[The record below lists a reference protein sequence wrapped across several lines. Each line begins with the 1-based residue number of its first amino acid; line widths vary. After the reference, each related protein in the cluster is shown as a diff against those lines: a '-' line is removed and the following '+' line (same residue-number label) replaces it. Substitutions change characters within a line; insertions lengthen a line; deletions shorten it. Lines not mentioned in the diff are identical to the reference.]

1 MSIKNNIVRK
11 QGVSLISRE
20 AAISR
25 KEFFMK
31 NKIYWEQFEKK
42 IGLHKI
48 VKNALLNLQEPTAEF
63 LVVPRPLE
71 KFFLLYLNKFFPSQ
85 QNKQCALNV
94 ARVFALLSH
103 QYYHSAEKFNMKV
116 SFFVSPSIWEKW
128 LIGRKAKKTSIKILE
143 EMGLITKYRFNRNK
157 NAPAEESR
165 FVIMYQFNLQ
175 KVKWLY
181 ACVKTL
187 IALEQKTSCEDQRV
201 VNKYEEITEDIFGY
215 IEKVEDEEKYLF

>member
-1 MSIKNNIVRK
+1 MELQNNIVRK
-11 QGVSLISRE
+11 QGVSIISRE

-31 NKIYWEQFEKK
+31 NKLYWEQFEKK

-48 VKNALLNLQEPTAEF
+48 VKNALLNLQEPTEEF
-63 LVVPRPLE
+63 LIVPRPLE

-103 QYYHSAEKFNMKV
+103 QYYFSAERCNMKA

-128 LIGRKAKKTSIKILE
+128 LIGRKAKETSIKILE
-143 EMGLITKYRFNRNK
+143 EMGLITKYRYNRNK
-157 NAPAEESR
+157 YAPAEESR
-165 FVIMYQFNLQ
+165 FVIMYQFILQ

-187 IALEQKTSCEDQRV
+187 IALEQKQPFEEQKV
-201 VNKYEEITEDIFGY
+201 VKEYEEIKEDIFGY
-215 IEKVEDEEKYLF
+215 IEKAESEEEYLL

>member
-1 MSIKNNIVRK
+1 MELQNNIVRK
-11 QGVSLISRE
+11 QGVSIISRE
-20 AAISR
+20 SAISR

-31 NKIYWEQFEKK
+31 NKLYWEQFEKK

-48 VKNALLNLQEPTAEF
+48 VKNALFNLQEPTEEF
-63 LVVPRPLE
+63 LIVPRPLE

-103 QYYHSAEKFNMKV
+103 QYYLSAEKFNMKT
-116 SFFVSPSIWEKW
+116 SFYVSPSIWDKW
-128 LIGRKAKKTSIKILE
+128 LIGRKAKETSIKILK

-157 NAPAEESR
+157 YAPAEESR

-175 KVKWLY
+175 KIKWLY

-187 IALEQKTSCEDQRV
+187 IALEQKQAFEEQKV
-201 VNKYEEITEDIFGY
+201 VKEYEEIEEDLFGY
-215 IEKVEDEEKYLF
+215 IEKNKSEEEYLL

>member
-1 MSIKNNIVRK
+1 MSIENNTVRK

-128 LIGRKAKKTSIKILE
+128 LR
-143 EMGLITKYRFNRNK
+143 
-157 NAPAEESR
+157 
-165 FVIMYQFNLQ
+165 
-175 KVKWLY
+175 
-181 ACVKTL
+181 
-187 IALEQKTSCEDQRV
+187 
-201 VNKYEEITEDIFGY
+201 
-215 IEKVEDEEKYLF
+215 

>member
-1 MSIKNNIVRK
+1 MSIENNIVSK

-128 LIGRKAKKTSIKILE
+128 LIGRKAKETSIKILE

-157 NAPAEESR
+157 HAPAEESR

-187 IALEQKTSCEDQRV
+187 IELEKKSPFEEQKLIKD
-201 VNKYEEITEDIFGY
+201 YEEITEDIFGF
-215 IEKVEDEEKYLF
+215 IEKSESEEEYLF